1 MRGGGETHEIV
12 FHEILPGLSCGASV
26 RSLYHGAACVE
37 AGGGDARAGTVDTSV
52 EIGQAW
58 RRKRKSPS
66 AGRTG

>member
-1 MRGGGETHEIV
+1 MRGETHEVV
-12 FHEILPGLSCGASV
+12 FHEILPGLPCSTSVCG
-26 RSLYHGAACVE
+26 LDHGAACIE